1 MIAILP
7 IRKNSKR
14 LINKN
19 IKKINNKPLYKYILN
34 TLIKSSKI
42 KKIII
47 STDYNLKIKK
57 NKKIKILT
65 RPKNLRGNCNMNLVI
80 EDVLNKVDGK
90 YFLQTHATSPLLKI
104 VTLDNAIKYYFSQK
118 IYDSVFSVTNTKKR
132 LWSFKNKPLNHEVNH
147 SPTTQNLKSI
157 YEENSG
163 FYIFSRKSFFKKKNR
178 IGNRPKLYEIN
189 KIEAFDI
196 DDVHD
201 FAIVQKI
208 LKK

>member
-7 IRKNSKR
+7 LRKNSKR

-80 EDVLNKVDGK
+80 EHVLNKVDGK

>member
-14 LINKN
+14 LVNKN
-19 IKKINNKPLYKYILN
+19 IKKINNKPLYQYILD
-34 TLIKSSKI
+34 TLIKSRKI

-57 NKKIKILT
+57 NKKINILS

-80 EDVLNKVDGK
+80 KHVLDNVEGDH
-90 YFLQTHATSPLLKI
+90 FLQTHATSPLLKY
-104 VTLDNAIKYYFSQK
+104 VTLDSAIKYYFSQK
-118 IYDSVFSVTNTKKR
+118 IFDSVFSVTNTKKR
-132 LWSFKNKPLNHEVNH
+132 LWSFKNKPLNHNINH
-147 SPTTQNLKSI
+147 SPTTQNLKPI

-163 FYIFSRKSFFKKKNR
+163 FYIFSRESFLKKKNR
-178 IGNRPKLYEIN
+178 IGNRPKLFEIN
-189 KIEAFDI
+189 KIEAIDI

-201 FAIVQKI
+201 FEIVNKI